1 MKLLLDHNLPPR
13 LARCLQALFE
23 GEHQIEALGAKF
35 PANVSDVEW
44 INALNKEG
52 GWAVLTKDL
61 RITTRPHER
70 QALDR
75 SRVVYF
81 FITRAWRNMEVVDI
95 AHRLIRLVPKMASQV
110 ELVERGRFELPVNPS
125 ARLRPQR
132 D

>member
-1 MKLLLDHNLPPR
+1 MKLLLDNNLPPR
-13 LARCLQALFE
+13 VAHCLQALFE
-23 GEHQIEALGAKF
+23 REHRIEALGAKF
-35 PANVSDVEW
+35 STGVTDVEW
-44 INALNKEG
+44 ITALDKEG

-81 FITRAWRNMEVVDI
+81 FLTDSWRRMSVEET
-95 AHRLIRLVPKMASQV
+95 ASRLILLVPKMAAQV
-110 ELVERGRFELPVNPS
+110 DLIERGRFELPVNAS